1 MRPPRAV
8 PSGPTQRT
16 TPLISPIATS
26 PQALQG
32 AEETNEAN
40 EFSYEASF
48 EPSFS
53 TSILAEDVE
62 NFLADESSAPSFTS
76 ALQES
81 SFSQSF
87 AFSAQQQE
95 SAPNFSA
102 SLDEDE
108 DEDDDDTAIFSAGMK
123 EDDAPSFS
131 AFLDDDAPIFTASIQ
146 EDGGFGSIAADDD
159 GIDDSGQ
166 EVTAPSFT
174 TTLQEGRSAPD
185 FSQGF
190 APRAAD
196 KDARARVA
204 EVSPPLAALAAPP
217 RSFLLDVYS
226 VFLIGLFVALCV

>member
-16 TPLISPIATS
+16 TPLIYPIASS

-108 DEDDDDTAIFSAGMK
+108 DDDDTEILTAGMK

-131 AFLDDDAPIFTASIQ
+131 ASLDDDAPIFTASIQ
-146 EDGGFGSIAADDD
+146 EDGGFGSFPADDD
-159 GIDDSGQ
+159 GIDDIGE

-174 TTLQEGRSAPD
+174 TTLQEGRGAPD

-204 EVSPPLAALAAPP
+204 EVSPALAALAAPP